1 MKRAVASVL
10 GLLGYVYLRF
20 CFRTSRYVVSDE
32 AEAVLKRTWDRD
44 IPTVFACWHDEFLIC
59 LLSLLCPRVAKPLF
73 ITNDSF
79 GGIFLEVFCRLVG
92 NPCIVIKRG
101 SPLENRIDRLANGLA
116 EHRRLAIAADYGRPW
131 YKARPT
137 ADQLAARTD
146 GYVVGMRLEPRR
158 KWKIPLGFAGGVA
171 FLPTPFTSYT
181 LWLSEPHRAGDA
193 DLGEKLNALS
203 RRSSDQPARSPVV
216 AVSPVAE
223 TQTLRTRPSHQRL
236 STSPG

>member
-10 GLLGYVYLRF
+10 GWLGYLYLRF
-20 CFRTSRYVVSDE
+20 CFRTSRYIVSDE
-32 AEAVLKRTWDRD
+32 ADAVLKRTWDRG
-44 IPTVFACWHDEFLIC
+44 IPTVYACWHDEFLIC
-59 LLSLLCPRVAKPLF
+59 LLSLQCSRFPKPLF

-79 GGIFLEVFCRLVG
+79 GGIFLEVFCRLSG

-101 SPLENRIDRLANGLA
+101 SPLETRIDLLANGLA
-116 EHRRLAIAADYGRPW
+116 EHRHLAIAADYGRPW

-146 GYVVGMRLEPRR
+146 GCVVGMRLEPRR

-171 FLPTPFTSYT
+171 YLPTPFTSYT

-193 DLGEKLNALS
+193 DLGQKLDALS
-203 RRSSDQPARSPVV
+203 RRSSERHAP
-216 AVSPVAE
+216 SPVAVAGPIAE
-223 TQTLRTRPSHQRL
+223 SQTLRTRPSHQRL
-236 STSPG
+236 RTSPG